1 MEDAALISLLDANFE
16 EDFVVSVISS
26 ESIETAH
33 SQNLPTVDATTDLD
47 QKVIELGDQLRASG
61 NAEIFAQV
69 EEMNN
74 GSWSE
79 SWIEV
84 AEIGNLLYQDYQLDP
99 NLENLKVFSTDSVM
113 GNPFYDSVNSLYNQ
127 LFMDLMDVGM
137 SPTTIGGKSISLA
150 PGSYDFSE
158 IGNNSAIL
166 IGATEI

>member
-84 AEIGNLLYQDYQLDP
+84 AEIGNLLYQDYQLGP
-99 NLENLKVFSTDSVM
+99 NLENLGVQKYSLP
-113 GNPFYDSVNSLYNQ
+113 NPLLRIRFIIPSI
-127 LFMDLMDVGM
+127 LF
-137 SPTTIGGKSISLA
+137 TTNYSWIGWMLG
-150 PGSYDFSE
+150 
-158 IGNNSAIL
+158 
-166 IGATEI
+166 